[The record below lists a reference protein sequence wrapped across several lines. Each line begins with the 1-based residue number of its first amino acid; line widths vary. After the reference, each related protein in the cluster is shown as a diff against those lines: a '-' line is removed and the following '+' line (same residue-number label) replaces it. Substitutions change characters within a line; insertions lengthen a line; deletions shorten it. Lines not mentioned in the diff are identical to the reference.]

1 MSKDTS
7 NVLDKKDENF
17 VLNWIKRHREVA
29 FFSLVAGM
37 SVMSGFAT
45 TLMLAKRRDSEMFD
59 KGLARIPGSRETG
72 GSLALRALGRGSL
85 YAFGGFSVFCF
96 ALWKLSGANSV
107 HELGATIQSAVRT
120 VTPRQPDA
128 RPRGRS
134 EFATVR
140 ELVNYLI
147 DEDARA
153 KSSSGKD
160 S

>member
-1 MSKDTS
+1 M
-7 NVLDKKDENF
+7 
-17 VLNWIKRHREVA
+17 EVA

-37 SVMSGFAT
+37 SIVSGFAT

-59 KGLARIPGSRETG
+59 KGLAQLPGSRETG

-107 HELGATIQSAVRT
+107 QELGTKIQSAVRV
-120 VTPRQPDA
+120 VTPQQHDT

-153 KSSSGKD
+153 KSSRGKD